1 MKTFLKKWAL
11 ALSALLASFVL
22 FWLYRKAAALR
33 TELKLLQAMELKR
46 KAELEEAQKLAQAET
61 DQQRVAQLQVELSCL
76 RGDIRARDEKL
87 AAVEQAVKIQTD
99 QVLKAKSFAELEK
112 ILEASRKSG
121 GPSQ

>member
-11 ALSALLASFVL
+11 ALSALLASLIL